1 MDAVKYLKE
10 LDRMCKKYTLCAD
23 CPIYRQ
29 TKKNC
34 GLAYSNAAMLAGN
47 VKIVEQW
54 AKENPV
60 ETRKS
65 RFQKE
70 FPNASVY
77 VDGTIDI
84 CPRYM
89 DKTLECKASEDVGM
103 ECIECEREYWGTEV

>member
-65 RFQKE
+65 KCKRVCGW
-70 FPNASVY
+70 NN
-77 VDGTIDI
+77 
-84 CPRYM
+84 RYM
-89 DKTLECKASEDVGM
+89 SALHGQNTGVQSIGRRGNGM
-103 ECIECEREYWGTEV
+103 YRMRTRVLGNGGVIWKN